1 LTDCGGNETKLVQT
15 ITVEDTTPPTGT
27 APANIAGLQCKAEIP
42 VANVLDVTTEADNCS
57 GDVTVTVADTNN
69 ETSGCKGSPYIV
81 TRTYTLTD
89 CGGNETKLVQTIT
102 VEDTTPPTGTAPA
115 NIAGLQ
121 CKAEIPVANI
131 LDVIDETDNC
141 SGDVTVT
148 VVDTNNEASGC
159 KGSPYIVTRT
169 YTLTDCGGNTTPLVQ
184 TITVEDTTPPTGTA
198 PANIAGL
205 QCKDEIPVAN
215 ILDVTTE
222 ADNCSGDVTVTVADT
237 NNEASGCKGTPY
249 IVTRTYTLTDC
260 GGNETKLVQT
270 ITVEDTTP
278 PTGTAPA
285 NIAGLQCKAEIPV
298 ANILD
303 VTTEADNCS
312 GDVTVTVADTN
323 NEASGCKGT
332 PYIVTRTYTLTD
344 CGGNETK
351 LVQTITVE
359 DTTAPTG
366 TAPANIIG
374 LQCKAEIPVAN
385 ILNITTEADNCSG
398 DVTVTVADTNND
410 ASGCKGSPYIVT
422 RTYTLTD
429 CGGNETKLVQ
439 TITVEDTT
447 GPTTITAYSATVDV
461 SCDAIPDKPAL
472 IFVDNCSIATEK
484 EYTQEKINVVADS
497 YSLVRTWIATDNCG
511 NESIFKQII
520 NVAVTNS
527 QVTIPSTACN
537 NGEVTTVNLSSL
549 LPVGTPTTGTWAAV
563 NNAAVLQGDVLTV
576 FGLPVTTPENPPYV
590 FEYKITD
597 ADCPR
602 TIRINMTIDDS
613 CESIV
618 LPCGVVLVHNAFSPN
633 GDGINENFI
642 IDNIDDINCYPTNTV
657 EIYNRWGILVFDTT
671 GYNNTSRVFNG
682 ISQGRST
689 ISQSSGLPSGVY
701 FYILNYTSID
711 GNGNIQ
717 TNKKDGYLYLTK

>member
-1 LTDCGGNETKLVQT
+1 M
-15 ITVEDTTPPTGT
+15 TV
-27 APANIAGLQCKAEIP
+27 K
-42 VANVLDVTTEADNCS
+42 
-57 GDVTVTVADTNN
+57 VADTNN
-69 ETSGCKGSPYIV
+69 GASGCKGSPYIV

-89 CGGNETKLVQTIT
+89 CGGNTTPLVQTIS
-102 VEDTTPPTGTAPA
+102 VEDTTPPTGIAPA
-115 NIAGLQ
+115 NITGLQ
-121 CKAEIPVANI
+121 CKAEIPEANI
-131 LDVIDETDNC
+131 LDVTTEADNC
-141 SGDVTVT
+141 LGEVTVK
-148 VVDTNNEASGC
+148 VADTNNGASGC
-159 KGSPYIVTRT
+159 KGNPYIVTRT

-198 PANIAGL
+198 PANI
-205 QCKDEIPVAN
+205 
-215 ILDVTTE
+215 T
-222 ADNCSGDVTVTVADT
+222 
-237 NNEASGCKGTPY
+237 
-249 IVTRTYTLTDC
+249 
-260 GGNETKLVQT
+260 
-270 ITVEDTTP
+270 
-278 PTGTAPA
+278 
-285 NIAGLQCKAEIPV
+285 GLQCKAEIP
-298 ANILD
+298 AASILD
-303 VTTEADNCS
+303 VTSKADNCL
-312 GDVTVTVADTN
+312 GEVIVTVADTN
-323 NEASGCKGT
+323 NG
-332 PYIVTRTYTLTD
+332 
-344 CGGNETK
+344 
-351 LVQTITVE
+351 
-359 DTTAPTG
+359 
-366 TAPANIIG
+366 
-374 LQCKAEIPVAN
+374 
-385 ILNITTEADNCSG
+385 
-398 DVTVTVADTNND
+398 

-429 CGGNETKLVQ
+429 CGGNTTPLVQTITVEDTTAPTGTAPASITGLQCKTEIPTANILDVTTEADNCSADVTVTVADTNNEASGCKGSPYIVTRTYTLTDCGGNDTKLVQ

-447 GPTTITAYSATVDV
+447 GPTTTTAFSATIDV
-461 SCDAIPDKPAL
+461 SCDAIPQKPL
-472 IFVDNCSIATEK
+472 LVFVDNCSTATEK
-484 EYTQEKINVVADS
+484 SYTVDKINVVADS

-511 NESIFKQII
+511 NESTFKQII

-527 QVTIPSTACN
+527 LVTIPSTACN

-549 LPVGTPTTGTWAAV
+549 LPVGTPTTGTWTAV

-576 FGLPVTTPENPPYV
+576 FGLPITTPENPPYV

-613 CESIV
+613 CAGIV

-711 GNGNIQ
+711 GNGNLQ